1 MVRLYCLSW
10 LLAIVLAF
18 FGEFACAA
26 TDIAIKEYPA
36 KRNELTGEVE
46 LWGQK
51 IVHPGFDVQ
60 LEEVIM
66 KVPIM
71 SIQYEGLHHVRGK
84 GMGLVEARAKCI
96 AERLTI
102 AWQLLDKEGKLQIRG
117 DDWNDWRVRPKNIP
131 PKYPAIY
138 VISPVLDEKPL
149 RIMTVY
155 PEDARAFPGVNEN
168 SRELAKYIVA
178 LIEAHYLL
186 FQRKSSD
193 LADYEDLQL
202 DRTRE
207 GKILK
212 EIFIRAQEVMEL
224 KNLEQ
229 LNSDILKDAL
239 ARIAMPQRDRLV
251 RLAFKAPPDW
261 IELQKQQLIGR

>member
-1 MVRLYCLSW
+1 MVRLCCFSW
-10 LLAIVLAF
+10 FLTIVLAF

-26 TDIAIKEYPA
+26 TDVVIREYPA
-36 KRNELTGEVE
+36 RRNELTGKVE
-46 LWGQK
+46 LWGHK
-51 IVHPGFDVQ
+51 IVHSDFDVQ

-71 SIQYEGLHHVRGK
+71 SIQYEGLHHVRGE
-84 GMGLVEARAKCI
+84 GVSIVEARAKCI
-96 AERLTI
+96 AERLTV
-102 AWQLLDKEGKLQIRG
+102 AWQLLDKGGRLRIRN
-117 DDWNDWRVRPKNIP
+117 DDWNDWRVKSKNKP

-138 VISPVLDEKPL
+138 VVSSVLDEKPL

-155 PEDARAFPGVNEN
+155 PEDARAFPGVSE
-168 SRELAKYIVA
+168 SPRELAKYIVA

-186 FQRKSSD
+186 FQRKSSN
-193 LADYEDLQL
+193 LADYEGLQL
-202 DRTRE
+202 DKTRE
-207 GKILK
+207 GKIFK

-229 LNSDILKDAL
+229 LDADILKDAL

-251 RLAFKAPPDW
+251 RLTFKAPPDW
-261 IELQKQQLIGR
+261 IELQKQQ